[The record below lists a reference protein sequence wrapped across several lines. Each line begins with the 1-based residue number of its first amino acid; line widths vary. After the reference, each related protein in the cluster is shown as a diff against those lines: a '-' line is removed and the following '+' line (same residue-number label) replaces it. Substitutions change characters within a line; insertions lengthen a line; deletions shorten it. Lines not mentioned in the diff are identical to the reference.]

1 MIAISLAPNF
11 ETKDALL
18 ALKQLFLPWRWR
30 KGTANQRLV
39 AKLQAI
45 LGRKEIYTVNSARWG
60 LYLLLQNLRLEK
72 DTEVLLQAFTCVSVP
87 GPVLW
92 NNLKPVYV
100 DILERELTMDPLDLE
115 RKITAKSRVIIVQH
129 TFGIPARM
137 DEIMTI
143 AKKHNLIVIED
154 CAHTLGGKHRDKLL
168 GTIGD
173 ASIFSFGR
181 DKAISSVFGGAIMVN
196 NQKVFTSIKSA
207 VAELPLS
214 KNGWVLQQLMHPI
227 LFELIIKPLYFT
239 AQIGKIKLVFAQKVG
254 LLSKAIASH
263 EKSGGKPAFE
273 CAKLSNALAELACF
287 QLSRLEA
294 FNARRREIVE
304 IYNKE
309 LHQSGFDGQSLL
321 RYPIFVDEPRKLLL
335 AARKE
340 KILLGDWYEV
350 IAPKDTDLKA
360 VQYVAGSCPVAESV
374 AKREINLPTYYTLK
388 NSDLKK
394 IVEFTL
400 RTVPKVNGYFRD
412 SP

>member
-11 ETKDALL
+11 ELADAFL
-18 ALKQLFLPWRWR
+18 ALKLAFRPWRWR
-30 KGTANQRLV
+30 KGTANERLV
-39 AKLQAI
+39 AKLQSI
-45 LGRKEIYTVNSARWG
+45 LGKEEIYTVNSARWG
-60 LYLLLQNLRLEK
+60 LFVLLENLHLEK
-72 DTEVLLQAFTCVSVP
+72 SAEVLLQAFTCVSVP

-100 DILERELTMDPLDLE
+100 DILEKELTIDPADLE
-115 RKITAKSRVIIVQH
+115 KKITPKSRVIVVQH
-129 TFGIPARM
+129 TFGIPSRM
-137 DEIMTI
+137 DEIM
-143 AKKHNLIVIED
+143 AVANKHNLVVIED
-154 CAHTLGGKHRDKLL
+154 CAHTIGGKYREKLL

-181 DKAISSVFGGAIMVN
+181 DKTISSVFGGAILVN
-196 NQKVFTSIKSA
+196 NQKVFGGVKSA

-227 LFELIIKPLYFT
+227 LFQMIIKPLYFV
-239 AQIGKIKLVFAQKVG
+239 AQIGKIKLVVAQQFG
-254 LLSKAIASH
+254 LLSKAIAPR
-263 EKSGGKPAFE
+263 EKRGGKPAFK
-273 CAKLSNALAELACF
+273 CGKLPNALAELACF

-304 IYNKE
+304 IYNNE
-309 LHQSGFDGQSLL
+309 LNQTGFYKQYLL

-360 VQYVAGSCPVAESV
+360 VQYVVGSCPVAESV
-374 AKREINLPTYYTLK
+374 AKRIINLPTYYTLK
-388 NSDLKK
+388 NNDIIK
-394 IVEFTL
+394 IVEFIL
-400 RTVPKVNGYFRD
+400 RVTP
-412 SP
+412 